1 MSLRPRSTDSR
12 ADTGRHSCMGR
23 RCSGR
28 ASSVAPA
35 AEWQTSFNAM
45 VAKAANL
52 AGSMRRRVP
61 CGHTAKSGG
70 CVNAPDET
78 ARKEEGAYQADNQR
92 TIVQDDYRA
101 LMRHL
106 AGAVTVVTAGRPE

>member
-1 MSLRPRSTDSR
+1 
-12 ADTGRHSCMGR
+12 
-23 RCSGR
+23 
-28 ASSVAPA
+28 
-35 AEWQTSFNAM
+35 
-45 VAKAANL
+45 
-52 AGSMRRRVP
+52 
-61 CGHTAKSGG
+61 
-70 CVNAPDET
+70 VNAPDET